1 MNIRKNLIGII
12 AGVGVGL
19 TTLLARAD
27 PVTNIEMT
35 VTNDCNVNWNWA
47 TQYMVRA
54 TSANLA
60 KGTVSGNTNDWT
72 DLGSNA
78 TINVSPALY
87 YHFVN
92 WSNGPAGK
100 STDNPL
106 TFSADAAY
114 TNVIANFGIDTKN
127 VTVSTPYGTAVPG
140 NQTVDYGTTIT
151 QRIDNIAP
159 VETTP
164 GAVRRVIRGPIVNGN
179 NYTPIP

>member
-60 KGTVSGNTNDWT
+60 KGTISGNTNDWT

-78 TINVSPALY
+78 TI
-87 YHFVN
+87 
-92 WSNGPAGK
+92 
-100 STDNPL
+100 
-106 TFSADAAY
+106 
-114 TNVIANFGIDTKN
+114 N

-164 GAVRRVIRGPIVNGN
+164 GAVIRVIRGPIVNGN